1 MELRS
6 ITPGRPPVWQN
17 AGEFHVLPCDND
29 RDWDVQTWK
38 EIGQGYSAEQAQI
51 LGTREA
57 QDLNYGPIIPGYKAG
72 DILAF
77 TGRARNLG
85 TQAASGVVLLGPH
98 ANPADFP
105 PADLAP
111 GAEALYFTPV
121 YTVTEEDLARDSLE
135 LTFAVAHD
143 GGARVIERSFSFD
156 LRTGAVTAGPAR

>member
-1 MELRS
+1 MELRY
-6 ITPGRPPVWQN
+6 ITPCRPSAWQN
-17 AGEFHVLPCDND
+17 AGEFHVISPDND

-38 EIGQGYSAEQAQI
+38 ETGQGYSAEQAQI
-51 LGTREA
+51 LGTRET
-57 QDLNYGPIIPGYKAG
+57 QDHNYGPVIPGYKAG

-85 TQAASGVVLLGPH
+85 TQPATGVVFLGPH

-111 GAEALYFTPV
+111 GAQALYFTPV

-135 LTFAVAHD
+135 LAFAVAYD
-143 GGARVIERSFSFD
+143 CGARVVERTFSFD

>member
-17 AGEFHVLPCDND
+17 AGEFHVLPSDND

-85 TQAASGVVLLGPH
+85 TLAASGVVLLGPH

-105 PADLAP
+105 PADLAS